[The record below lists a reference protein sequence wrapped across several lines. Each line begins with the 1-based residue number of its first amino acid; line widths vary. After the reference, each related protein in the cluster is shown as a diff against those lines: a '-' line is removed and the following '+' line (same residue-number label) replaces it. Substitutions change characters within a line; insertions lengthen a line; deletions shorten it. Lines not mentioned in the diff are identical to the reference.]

1 MTPHREGQSGAS
13 LHQTN
18 HSLIVQTLQTLQTL
32 SVGIGT
38 WTMYGL
44 VAGFHRAVSLHRSG

>member
-18 HSLIVQTLQTLQTL
+18 HSLILQTL

-38 WTMYGL
+38 WTMHGL
-44 VAGFHRAVSLHRSG
+44 VAGFHRAVSLHLSG